1 MTTLHQDGLLEASFR
16 LSGSGKTVLQHQ
28 AQRFPLRMTVPM
40 YIDGKDPSMAF
51 LYVQNPTGAIISGDR
66 LTTSVTAESGSRVH
80 VTTQSATKLHAMS
93 GGKGH
98 QEMTFRIGH
107 NAYLEHIP
115 DILIP
120 QAGSKFSQRVNV
132 EMESGGCFIGAETIA
147 PGRRLSDEVF
157 QYEQLDFETNV
168 SLDGKLLC
176 VDRLKICP
184 AKSSLHLPGAFGD
197 HSYLVTVLVAAPG
210 RDLAALTSAID
221 SALEGEIHSEGAA
234 GELPNGAGVIARI
247 LASDK
252 DAADA
257 ARQSVWRTARAI
269 LIGLPLPRERK

>member
-1 MTTLHQDGLLEASFR
+1 MTALHQDGLLEASFKR
-16 LSGSGKTVLQHQ
+16 SSNGKTVLQHQ

-40 YIDGKDPSMAF
+40 YLDGEDASMAF
-51 LYVQNPTGAIISGDR
+51 LYVQNPTGAIIADDR
-66 LTTSVTAESGSRVH
+66 LTTSVTAESRSRVH

-98 QEMTFRIGH
+98 QEMTFRIGQD
-107 NAYLEHIP
+107 AYLEHIP
-115 DILIP
+115 DIISP
-120 QAGSKFSQRVNV
+120 QARSKLSQRVNV
-132 EMESGGCFIGAETIA
+132 ELESGGCFIGTETIA
-147 PGRRLSDEVF
+147 PGRRFNDELF
-157 QYEQLDFETNV
+157 KYEQLDFETNV
-168 SLDGKLLC
+168 SLGSKLLC

-184 AKSSLHLPGAFGD
+184 AKSALDLPGAFGG

-210 RDLAALTSAID
+210 RDLTALTSAID
-221 SALEGEIHSEGAA
+221 SALEGETHSAGAA

-252 DAADA
+252 DSADD
-257 ARQSVWRTARAI
+257 ARQSVWRTARAF